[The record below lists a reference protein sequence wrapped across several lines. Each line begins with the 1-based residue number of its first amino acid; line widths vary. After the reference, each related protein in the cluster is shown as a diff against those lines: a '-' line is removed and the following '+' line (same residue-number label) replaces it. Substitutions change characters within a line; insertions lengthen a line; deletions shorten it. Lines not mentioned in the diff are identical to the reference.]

1 MSLEEVCGA
10 ACGAML
16 GVGAGAAAGAGGGE
30 YVCAGAATLGAA
42 GAVSA
47 CKSPPIK
54 AIIAAAKAIENITPN
69 LSADVMS

>member
-1 MSLEEVCGA
+1 
-10 ACGAML
+10 ML

-30 YVCAGAATLGAA
+30 YVCAGAATLGAV

-47 CKSPPIK
+47 CKSQPIK

-69 LSADVMS
+69 LSADVID

>member
-1 MSLEEVCGA
+1 
-10 ACGAML
+10 ML

-30 YVCAGAATLGAA
+30 YVCVGAATLGAA
-42 GAVSA
+42 GSVSA

-69 LSADVMS
+69 LSADVIICQFSR

>member
-1 MSLEEVCGA
+1 
-10 ACGAML
+10 ML

-69 LSADVMS
+69 LSADVMFCHFSR